1 MIIGSLQQ
9 MMTTN
14 KFNEPTGKGERFDR
28 ISVSPDYMNIETTTD
43 GRAIPAGGHGMDYSI
58 EESKTNKNMKKNV
71 IKLNENT
78 IRKMVAE
85 SVKKVLK
92 ENKSIEYEQL
102 YDKIQDVTND
112 IANFCGEAN
121 MEGWFSDGMTNQ
133 LLSRFSE
140 AASQLSDIAHEIE
153 EHLAWD

>member
-1 MIIGSLQQ
+1 
-9 MMTTN
+9 
-14 KFNEPTGKGERFDR
+14 
-28 ISVSPDYMNIETTTD
+28 
-43 GRAIPAGGHGMDYSI
+43 
-58 EESKTNKNMKKNV
+58 MKKNIV
-71 IKLNENT
+71 KINENT
-78 IRKMVAE
+78 LRKMVAE

-102 YDKIQDVTND
+102 YDKVQDITND
-112 IANFCGEAN
+112 IVNFCGEAN
-121 MEGWFSDGMTNQ
+121 LEGWFSDGMTNQ

>member
-1 MIIGSLQQ
+1 
-9 MMTTN
+9 
-14 KFNEPTGKGERFDR
+14 
-28 ISVSPDYMNIETTTD
+28 
-43 GRAIPAGGHGMDYSI
+43 
-58 EESKTNKNMKKNV
+58 MKKNI
-71 IKLNENT
+71 IKLNENAL
-78 IRKMVAE
+78 RKMVAE

-102 YDKIQDVTND
+102 YDKVQDVTND
-112 IANFCGEAN
+112 ILNFCGEAN
-121 MEGWFSDGMTNQ
+121 SEGWFSDGMTNQ